1 MTQLDLARVEERE
14 TERMKE
20 PAKGWRNKW
29 KTVKRWR
36 STNSGKVYL
45 PGDFIWSKYVW
56 PSKEIAIEMA
66 AKNALDPKN
75 AVAAGWLVLVD
86 AFPVSP

>member
-1 MTQLDLARVEERE
+1 MIQLDLARVEERE

-29 KTVKRWR
+29 RASEDAEYTDTILRRRGAIFWARTVR
-36 STNSGKVYL
+36 
-45 PGDFIWSKYVW
+45 
-56 PSKEIAIEMA
+56 PSREIAEQIAHKNIEDQIA
-66 AKNALDPKN
+66 S
-75 AVAAGWLVLVD
+75 GWQPDEYLG